1 VSEKSSDETSTGE
14 KSCWDVVDRLY
25 ATIVN
30 RKGADPAT
38 SYTAKLYAGGTLKIA
53 QKFGEESV
61 ELVIEAMRGDA
72 AKLADESADV
82 LYHLLVVWANAG
94 VTPEQVC
101 DVLEKRTSMSGVEEK
116 KGRALR
122 DPQ

>member
-1 VSEKSSDETSTGE
+1 VSENNGSG
-14 KSCWDVVDRLY
+14 WDVVDRLY

-38 SYTAKLYAGGTLKIA
+38 SYTAKLYAAGTPKIA
-53 QKFGEESV
+53 QKFGEEAV
-61 ELVIEAMRGDA
+61 ELVIEALRGDP

-82 LYHLLVVWANAG
+82 LYHLLVVWAQAG
-94 VTPEQVC
+94 VTPKDVC
-101 DVLEKRTSMSGVEEK
+101 DVLEKRTAMSGVEEK

-122 DPQ
+122 DS

>member
-1 VSEKSSDETSTGE
+1 MSESKGAGWE
-14 KSCWDVVDRLY
+14 VVDRLF

-38 SYTAKLYAGGTLKIA
+38 SYTAKLYAAGTPKIA
-53 QKFGEESV
+53 QKFGEEAV

-72 AKLADESADV
+72 VKLADESADL
-82 LYHLLVVWANAG
+82 LYHLLVVWAQAG
-94 VTPEQVC
+94 ITPQDVC
-101 DVLEKRTSMSGVEEK
+101 AVLEKRTAMSGVEEK

-122 DPQ
+122 DPE

>member
-1 VSEKSSDETSTGE
+1 MNEKSAGE
-14 KSCWDVVDRLY
+14 KTASGKSFWDVVDRLY

-30 RKGADPAT
+30 RKGADPAA
-38 SYTAKLYAGGTLKIA
+38 SYTAKLYAGGTAKIA
-53 QKFGEESV
+53 QKFGEEAI
-61 ELVIEAMRGDA
+61 ELVIEAMRGEG
-72 AKLADESADV
+72 AKIADESADV

-101 DVLEKRTSMSGVEEK
+101 EVLEKRTAMSGVEEK

-122 DPQ
+122 DS